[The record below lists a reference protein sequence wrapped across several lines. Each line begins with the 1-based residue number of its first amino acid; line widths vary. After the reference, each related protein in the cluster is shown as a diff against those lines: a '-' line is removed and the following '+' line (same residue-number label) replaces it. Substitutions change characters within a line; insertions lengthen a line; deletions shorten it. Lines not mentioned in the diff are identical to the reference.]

1 MAYASITYT
10 SASGT
15 TFALTNSSGDPIPYL
30 RQADIAVTVNGTLKI
45 QGTDYTFNSAGT
57 AIVFSVA
64 VSNATVSISRI
75 TDISDATVVY
85 TAGSTLTAQ
94 DLNNA
99 DNQIRFGLQEFSD
112 TYAALTTGTGD
123 LQVLGGFIGSAETW
137 TADNAHAATT
147 GAIDGR
153 IDSKIDTALTTDVV
167 AGDSLTIT
175 DNSPASGQITIG
187 VTNASIS
194 TAKLVD
200 SSVTTAKIADGN
212 VTTAKILDSNVTTAK
227 IADSNVTTAKI
238 ADSAVT
244 SAKIADGTIV
254 ASDLASDAVTTA
266 KILDANVTTGK
277 IADGAVT
284 TGKLAD
290 SSVTSAKIADGTIVA
305 GDLASDSVTT
315 AKILDAN
322 VTTAKIADSN
332 VTTGKIADSAITAVK
347 IADGVITSVKLNAS
361 TVVTNAEQSA
371 STPDDTSFFTTS
383 ASDARYDARYVNVTG
398 DTMSGAL
405 AMGSNKITGLGTPTA
420 NADAATKL
428 YVDNSVAAGVGDA
441 DYGDITVSGT
451 GTVWTIDSGVV
462 TSAKIADDTIV
473 NADINSAAA
482 IAHTKL
488 ANITAGSVLMGNA
501 SNVPTATALS
511 GDVTIDS
518 SGVTAISS
526 GVIVNAD
533 VNASAAI
540 AGTKI
545 SPDFGSQNTT
555 TTGTSTAASFIPTSS
570 SAPSNG
576 VYLPSANNLAISTN
590 GTGQLFIDASGRVGV
605 NKSSL
610 SQTFHVKSSSGG
622 TTARFENSSSGN
634 FIDFYETTGNTRMG
648 YIGHV
653 SATDL
658 TIHNDKNGP
667 IVFDTNN
674 TERMRLDS
682 SGRLGLGTS
691 SPVTKIEVS
700 DGAITAGGAGDVLIG
715 RYSAGFPLSGA
726 GYFRIR
732 THNVDNV
739 NGGIAFDTNT
749 NGTLTEYMR
758 ITHQG
763 RVGIGTTSPDPG
775 GQGLHVHNAS
785 AADSSVRVTNSTTG
799 ATNGDGFAI
808 QCKSDGTAALRQF
821 ENSSL
826 TFETNA
832 TERGRW
838 DSSGRFLVGTSS
850 AGSSLTRT
858 IEIHGTG
865 GGPTD
870 QPCFEN
876 YAFTGTT
883 ADRSGYLQF
892 YRSRGTSVGTNT
904 IVASGDQLGVINFRG
919 ANGSSYDI
927 AAQIKSE
934 VDGTPGASND
944 MPGRLV
950 FSTTADGA
958 SSPTERMRITSDPLS
973 SVLIGQTTN
982 PATSRVAVQVQTGS
996 ANGIN
1001 AQITSN
1007 TGTSFPWANYNASGT
1022 YVGGISCTSTATSF
1036 PTSSDYRLKQNVQ
1049 PLVNA
1054 AALIAQLKPSTFEFK
1069 EDTGTQVQG
1078 FIAHELQEV
1087 VPLAVVGEKDAEDAN
1102 GNPIY
1107 QGVDAAKLVPL
1118 LTAALQEAITE
1129 IASLKNRVAVLEAS

>member
-332 VTTGKIADSAITAVK
+332 VTTGKIADSAVTAVK
-347 IADGVITSVKLNAS
+347 IADGVITSAKLNAS

-383 ASDARYDARYVNVTG
+383 ASDARYDARYVNITG

-462 TSAKIADDTIV
+462 TSAKIANDTIV

-555 TTGTSTAASFIPTSS
+555 TTGTSTAASFSPTSS
-570 SAPSNG
+570 TAPTNG
-576 VYLPSANNLAISTN
+576 VYLPSANNVAISTN
-590 GTGQLFIDASGRVGV
+590 GTGRLFVDASGNVGV
-605 NKSSL
+605 GATPSSYKLDVFGAARLNSSL
-610 SQTFHVKSSSGG
+610 DASLYLEEPSANSVRIKAGTSASFIG
-622 TTARFENSSSGN
+622 TTSNHP
-634 FIDFYETTGNTRMG
+634 FYF
-648 YIGHV
+648 V
-653 SATDL
+653 
-658 TIHNDKNGP
+658 
-667 IVFDTNN
+667 TNN
-674 TERMRLDS
+674 TERMRLTS
-682 SGRLGLGTS
+682 AGLLGLGTS
-691 SPVTKIEVS
+691 SADNKLSVGIASADEGIELKATYN
-700 DGAITAGGAGDVLIG
+700 GARVARFAILNPG
-715 RYSAGFPLSGA
+715 
-726 GYFRIR
+726 
-732 THNVDNV
+732 VDNTPYIGSV
-739 NGGIAFDTNT
+739 SGNDFGFITS
-749 NGTLTEYMR
+749 GTRRMTLDAA
-758 ITHQG
+758 G
-763 RVGIGTTSPDPG
+763 RLGIGTTP
-775 GQGLHVHNAS
+775 S
-785 AADSSVRVTNSTTG
+785 AQLDVVSSSTVLRLATAAAQSHILFRDTTNSKDGYLNYDNG
-799 ATNGDGFAI
+799 AFVFYRNGPAESFR
-808 QCKSDGTAALRQF
+808 S
-821 ENSSL
+821 
-826 TFETNA
+826 
-832 TERGRW
+832 
-838 DSSGRFLVGTSS
+838 DSSGRLLVGTSS
-850 AGSSLTRT
+850 AL
-858 IEIHGTG
+858 
-865 GGPTD
+865 
-870 QPCFEN
+870 
-876 YAFTGTT
+876 
-883 ADRSGYLQF
+883 
-892 YRSRGTSVGTNT
+892 GTNNSVT
-904 IVASGDQLGVINFRG
+904 IKGTASSNASIFFGRNENASGITTGENLGFLEF
-919 ANGSSYDI
+919 GSGDGGI
-927 AAQIKSE
+927 GAQILAE
-934 VDGTPGASND
+934 ADGTWSSVSDCPS
-944 MPGRLV
+944 RLV

-958 SSPTERMRITSDPLS
+958 SSPTERMRIANNGAISTVVPGGSTLYPAYDCRAWVNFNGTGTVAIRASGNVS
-973 SVLIGQTTN
+973 SITDNGIGQFVVNFTN
-982 PATSRVAVQVQTGS
+982 AMPDANYSVVASAGS
-996 ANGIN
+996 A
-1001 AQITSN
+1001 T
-1007 TGTSFPWANYNASGT
+1007 TGVSDSAFGHLHIKQN
-1022 YVGGISCTSTATSF
+1022 TSTALQSGSVALHSGYADSTNV
-1036 PTSSDYRLKQNVQ
+1036 DY
-1049 PLVNA
+1049 PVN
-1054 AALIAQLKPSTFEFK
+1054 T
-1069 EDTGTQVQG
+1069 V
-1078 FIAHELQEV
+1078 
-1087 VPLAVVGEKDAEDAN
+1087 
-1102 GNPIY
+1102 
-1107 QGVDAAKLVPL
+1107 
-1118 LTAALQEAITE
+1118 AIF
-1129 IASLKNRVAVLEAS
+1129 R

>member
-332 VTTGKIADSAITAVK
+332 VTTGKIADSAVTAIK
-347 IADGVITSVKLNAS
+347 IADGVITSAKLNAS

-405 AMGSNKITGLGTPTA
+405 AMGSNKITDLGTPTA

-518 SGVTAISS
+518 SGATAISS

-533 VNASAAI
+533 INASAAI

-570 SAPSNG
+570 SAPTNG
-576 VYLPSANNLAISTN
+576 VYLPSANNVAISTN
-590 GTGQLFIDASGRVGV
+590 GTGRLFVDSSGRVGV
-605 NKSSL
+605 GTTDPYGRINVQRDTANQFSTISL
-610 SQTFHVKSSSGG
+610 GDFADANNSVGIYGRVGSSGLFG
-622 TTARFENSSSGN
+622 ISTAGS
-634 FIDFYETTGNTRMG
+634 
-648 YIGHV
+648 
-653 SATDL
+653 
-658 TIHNDKNGP
+658 P
-667 IVFDTNN
+667 IVFYNGGSGT
-674 TERMRLDS
+674 TERLRLTTTGALNFVGAGTAGSTQAVSFNGSAPINSLVIDS
-682 SGRLGLGTS
+682 SGRVGLGSSSPGRRLVIAGDTNTVCAIQGANNGTS
-691 SPVTKIEVS
+691 SLFLGDTDAESIGAFTYNHVGNHLEVT
-700 DGAITAGGAGDVLIG
+700 
-715 RYSAGFPLSGA
+715 
-726 GYFRIR
+726 
-732 THNVDNV
+732 V
-739 NGGIAFDTNT
+739 NAA
-749 NGTLTEYMR
+749 ERMR
-758 ITHQG
+758 IDSSG
-763 RVGIGTTSPDPG
+763 RVGIGTTSP
-775 GQGLHVHNAS
+775 QCRLHVSNGGANGFEFFPDLETINSYNRSSSAFTPLNINAAQHIFLTS
-785 AADSSVRVTNSTTG
+785 STEAARIDSSRR
-799 ATNGDGFAI
+799 
-808 QCKSDGTAALRQF
+808 L
-821 ENSSL
+821 
-826 TFETNA
+826 
-832 TERGRW
+832 
-838 DSSGRFLVGTSS
+838 LVGTSS
-850 AGSSLTRT
+850 ASDASKFVVQGQVGANAGQMSVRRNAVGADATILGSIDFDDSSASLGAR
-858 IEIHGTG
+858 IQAVG
-865 GGPTD
+865 D
-870 QPCFEN
+870 
-876 YAFTGTT
+876 A
-883 ADRSGYLQF
+883 AW
-892 YRSRGTSVGTNT
+892 GTNDYPT
-904 IVASGDQLGVINFRG
+904 
-919 ANGSSYDI
+919 
-927 AAQIKSE
+927 
-934 VDGTPGASND
+934 
-944 MPGRLV
+944 RLV

-958 SSPTERMRITSDPLS
+958 SSPTERMRIRSDGQTYWVSSDPTTTSYGTSIGRAGLPGLFETYRNAGS
-973 SVLIGQTTN
+973 TNSV
-982 PATSRVAVQVQTGS
+982 
-996 ANGIN
+996 IN
-1001 AQITSN
+1001 AGGNAGQVVVYGDGDLEN
-1007 TGTSFPWANYNASGT
+1007 TNNRYTGF
-1022 YVGGISCTSTATSF
+1022 
-1036 PTSSDYRLKQNVQ
+1036 SDIRLKQNIEDSGSQWDDIKNVRVRKYELISDPSRRQ
-1049 PLVNA
+1049 IGV
-1054 AALIAQLKPSTFEFK
+1054 IAQELELTSPGLVVERGD
-1069 EDTGTQVQG
+1069 DTTGETHKSV
-1078 FIAHELQEV
+1078 AYSVLYMK
-1087 VPLAVVGEKDAEDAN
+1087 AVK
-1102 GNPIY
+1102 
-1107 QGVDAAKLVPL
+1107 
-1118 LTAALQEAITE
+1118 ALQEAMERIETLE
-1129 IASLKNRVAVLEAS
+1129 AKVAALEAS